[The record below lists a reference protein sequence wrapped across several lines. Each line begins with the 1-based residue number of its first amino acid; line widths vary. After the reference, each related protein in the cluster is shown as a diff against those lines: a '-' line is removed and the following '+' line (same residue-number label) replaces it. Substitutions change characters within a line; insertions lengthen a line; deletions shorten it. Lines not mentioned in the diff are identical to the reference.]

1 MLRRKTCLKQLRFA
15 CDGGNGQR
23 EYLENARL
31 FGLNIINGTKFQQL
45 EQDIAYFQLVRGDY
59 AYLGWGAW
67 GMTWVR
73 QKKFCLLFVLFV
85 FCSFFFFFLL
95 VLVISCSIVF
105 SDQL

>member
-1 MLRRKTCLKQLRFA
+1 MLQRKTCLKQLRFA
-15 CDGGNGQR
+15 CDGGNGQK

-73 QKKFCLLFVLFV
+73 SKY
-85 FCSFFFFFLL
+85 FFFNPFFFSCSCSL
-95 VLVISCSIVF
+95 VLLF